1 MHLKRNSAGA
11 LSNSVKLVAI
21 FVPGGINTEKNEGGK
36 KMRRWRKFR
45 GGQTL
50 FPRVP
55 RSRVAWEVLQ
65 STGNAETA
73 TNEVAWLS

>member
-11 LSNSVKLVAI
+11 FSNSVKLVAI

-36 KMRRWRKFR
+36 KMRRFR

-50 FPRVP
+50 FPSVP

-65 STGNAETA
+65 STGNAGTA